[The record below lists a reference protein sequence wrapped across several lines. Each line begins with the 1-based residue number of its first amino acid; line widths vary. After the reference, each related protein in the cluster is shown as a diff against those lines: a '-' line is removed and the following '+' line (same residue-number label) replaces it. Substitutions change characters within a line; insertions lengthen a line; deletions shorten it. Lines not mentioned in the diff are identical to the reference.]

1 MDYIGVMRSEG
12 SADFEKM
19 VKSCK
24 NMKDIRNKC
33 STLKDVADSL
43 KQPIDLLESILIR
56 LELNKKT
63 FQIFEKASQKE
74 IEDFWDILLKIDAS
88 LTCEHSTQKSIEKLA
103 GLQNFISHC
112 CCFRKYFLTIKKCGK
127 ESCLVCRPVKMSG
140 AIFAG
145 ELCD

>member
-63 FQIFEKASQKE
+63 FQMFEKASQKE

-88 LTCEHSTQKSIEKLA
+88 LTCEHYSEIYRKTGCFAEFYFSLLLFSEIFSNYKKVWKRKL
-103 GLQNFISHC
+103 LS
-112 CCFRKYFLTIKKCGK
+112 LPP
-127 ESCLVCRPVKMSG
+127 S
-140 AIFAG
+140 
-145 ELCD
+145 